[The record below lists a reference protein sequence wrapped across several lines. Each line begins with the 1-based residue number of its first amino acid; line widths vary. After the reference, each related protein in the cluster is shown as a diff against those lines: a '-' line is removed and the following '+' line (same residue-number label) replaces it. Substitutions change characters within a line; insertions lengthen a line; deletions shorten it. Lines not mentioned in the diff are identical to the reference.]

1 MNNMHQELRALDMNL
16 LLVFNAVYRHRRI
29 NMAAGELATSPSA
42 LSHALSRLRT
52 TLNDELFIRQGN
64 AMQPTARAH
73 VIAPGLSAALNA
85 MSESLRSANI
95 FLPENSTQTFRFA
108 VTDYTAAVFFP
119 ALVTR
124 LHQTAPGISV
134 KTIYSTGHDSME
146 DLVTGKVDFAIG
158 FQTPDMSHHSQL
170 GVIEGFR
177 DDYMVAVSSRHPRI
191 TDNLTLEQFLAEGH
205 VVVNPWNEARGA
217 IDLELEKLNIR
228 RRTIVEL
235 PSLLSAPAIVTNS
248 ELITTLPARAIA
260 TLFSSEAL
268 TCFTVPFSVSPY
280 TLNVYFHD
288 GRSVTPGHHWMRE
301 VIHEVMNTLTNTKL
315 HELSSAAHMTSSR

>member
-1 MNNMHQELRALDMNL
+1 MHQELRVLDMNL
-16 LLVFNAVYRHRRI
+16 LLVFDAIYRHRRI

-52 TLNDELFIRQGN
+52 TLGDELFVRQGSH
-64 AMQPTARAH
+64 MQPTARAH

-85 MSESLRSANI
+85 MSESLRSANV
-95 FLPENSTQTFRFA
+95 FRPENSTQTFRFA

-124 LHQTAPGISV
+124 LQQTAPGISV
-134 KTIYSTGHDSME
+134 KAIYSTGHDSLE

-158 FQTPDMSHHSQL
+158 FQTPEMSHHSQL

-205 VVVNPWNEARGA
+205 VVVNPWNEARGT
-217 IDLELEKLNIR
+217 IDQELEKLNIR
-228 RRTIVEL
+228 RRTVVEL
-235 PSLLSAPAIVTNS
+235 PSLLSAPAIVANS
-248 ELITTLPARAIA
+248 ELITTLPERAMA

-268 TCFTVPFSVSPY
+268 TCFKVPFSVPAY
-280 TLNVYFHD
+280 ALNVYFHNA
-288 GRSVTPGHHWMRE
+288 RSVTPGHYWMRE
-301 VIHEVMNTLTNTKL
+301 RIQELMNALN
-315 HELSSAAHMTSSR
+315 HQAAT